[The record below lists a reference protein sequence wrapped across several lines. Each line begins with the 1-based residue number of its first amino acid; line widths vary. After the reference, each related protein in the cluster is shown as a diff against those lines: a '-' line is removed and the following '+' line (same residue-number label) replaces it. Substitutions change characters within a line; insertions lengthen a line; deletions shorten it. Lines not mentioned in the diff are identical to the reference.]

1 MPCSE
6 LQQEKSKYIMQ
17 QTCIRSIYVEARDM
31 ILIKVPL
38 EVLVKFLWPF
48 KGGSEPAI
56 E

>member
-6 LQQEKSKYIMQ
+6 LQQEKSKYNMQ

-31 ILIKVPL
+31 TLITVLL
-38 EVLVKFLWPF
+38 EVMMKFLWPF